1 MSIRILVVDD
11 EETIRKLLT
20 ARFAREGWTVE
31 CTEDGR
37 QGAEMAVSTDPN
49 VIVTDIKM
57 PGLDGFQFM
66 DAVGAGG
73 CECPI
78 IVITGH
84 GEKECAI
91 EAMHKGAFDYLE
103 KPFDMDQIA
112 LVVKRAAERDA
123 LRRANQALMKELEQA
138 NRKLEGQL
146 EVKSELLERVVKDT
160 QDDEI
165 LVGCS
170 QHIQNLKEMI
180 RTIAESFRGEHDP
193 VVLVTGESGT
203 GKEVVARYIHEATF
217 GSNGGSGGGSGTE
230 GSGKT
235 AGKPFVA
242 VNCAAFPE
250 HLLESELFGYEK
262 GAFTGAAARKLGL
275 FELACGGTLFLDE
288 IGEMDLKTQ
297 AKLLRVLQER
307 MIRRIGGLSDIP
319 VNPHIVAATNRD
331 LARAVSERAFRED
344 LYYRLNTIPLAIAP
358 LRSRSED
365 IEPLARHFLKKLSI
379 GRGKRFK
386 GFSTSAVRALTA
398 YSWPGN
404 VRELKSVIERAVI
417 LERGTQIELSHLRQ
431 EHLQALREPAKTGG
445 VSMSGGDFAGEGAT
459 VVNMPMASAQGTNS
473 PASLAA
479 GAVEKVGE
487 FGLTAL
493 RKEMDENFVK
503 QVLIEAMTLD
513 QGNVSSVARKLKLDR
528 ANLLRMLKR
537 FHIEAELF
545 RQKKAG

>member
-11 EETIRKLLT
+11 EETIRRLLT
-20 ARFAREGWTVE
+20 SRLARENWTVE
-31 CTEDGR
+31 CAEDGR
-37 QGAEMAVSTDPN
+37 QGAEMAVSTDPG

-66 DAVGAGG
+66 DAGRSSGG
-73 CECPI
+73 ECPI

-91 EAMHKGAFDYLE
+91 EAMHKGAFDYIE

-112 LVVKRAAERDA
+112 LVVKRAAERDT
-123 LRRANQALMKELEQA
+123 LRRANQSLMKELEQA

-146 EVKSELLERVVKDT
+146 EVKSELFDHVVKDT
-160 QDDEI
+160 QDDEM
-165 LVGCS
+165 LVGRS

-217 GSNGGSGGGSGTE
+217 GSNGGL
-230 GSGKT
+230 GKT
-235 AGKPFVA
+235 TDKPFVA

-262 GAFTGAAARKLGL
+262 GAFTGATARKLGL
-275 FELACGGTLFLDE
+275 FELASGGTLFLDE

-319 VNPHIVAATNRD
+319 VKPHIVAATNRD

-365 IEPLARHFLKKLSI
+365 IEPLAQHFLKKLSI
-379 GRGKRFK
+379 GRSKRFK
-386 GFSTSAVRALTA
+386 GFSTSAVCALTA

-404 VRELKSVIERAVI
+404 VRELRSVIERAVI
-417 LERGTQIELSHLRQ
+417 LERGSQIELSHLRQ
-431 EHLQALREPAKTGG
+431 EHLQALREPARSGEVAAGAAGG
-445 VSMSGGDFAGEGAT
+445 ENGRGT
-459 VVNMPMASAQGTNS
+459 VVNMPL
-473 PASLAA
+473 PAA
-479 GAVEKVGE
+479 KVSE
-487 FGLTAL
+487 LGLTAL

-503 QVLIEAMTLD
+503 QVLIEAMSLD